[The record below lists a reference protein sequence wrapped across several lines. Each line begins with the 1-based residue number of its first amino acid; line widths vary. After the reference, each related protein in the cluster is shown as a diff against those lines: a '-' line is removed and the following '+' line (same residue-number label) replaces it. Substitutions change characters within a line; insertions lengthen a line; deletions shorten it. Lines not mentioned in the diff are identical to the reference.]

1 MIDIFLHPGEYYIGG
16 SEYRIRTILGSCV
29 SMTFWHPLKKI
40 GAMSHFILP
49 SRSNKPLK
57 APLDARY
64 GNEAIQLLL
73 NGLISLGVSPLQCQA
88 KIFGGGNMF
97 PSKKH
102 LYMFDIGQRN
112 GEIARSLLQHYNI
125 PLISEHLFGEGHR
138 QIIFNVSNGQVWA
151 RLVKPIE
158 LPDTKKE

>member
-1 MIDIFLHPGEYYIGG
+1 
-16 SEYRIRTILGSCV
+16 
-29 SMTFWHPLKKI
+29 
-40 GAMSHFILP
+40 MSHFILP
-49 SRSNKPLK
+49 SRSDKPLK
-57 APLDARY
+57 SPLDARY
-64 GNEAIQLLL
+64 GDEAIQLLL

-102 LYMFDIGQRN
+102 LHMFDIGQRN
-112 GEIARSLLQHYNI
+112 GEIARSLLQRYNI

-138 QIIFNVSNGQVWA
+138 QIIFNVSNGQVWT